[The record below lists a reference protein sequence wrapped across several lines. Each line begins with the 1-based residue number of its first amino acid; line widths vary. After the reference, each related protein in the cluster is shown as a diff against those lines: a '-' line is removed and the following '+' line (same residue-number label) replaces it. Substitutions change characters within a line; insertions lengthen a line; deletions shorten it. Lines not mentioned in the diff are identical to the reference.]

1 MAENDTQ
8 PGTGAA
14 GADTGQQ
21 QSPPR
26 LSIITQYVKDL
37 SFENPR
43 APSAMQAGQ
52 RPEIQI
58 NVDTRGRHVENDRYE
73 TELQL
78 NVNATAGGETV
89 FVCELNYGGL
99 FAIANMPENAVQPVL
114 MIECPRLLFP
124 FARRVIADATRDG
137 GFPPLMIDPIDF
149 LGLYRRRLQ
158 QQQEQQPNA
167 GAEEASAAPDGSA

>member
-1 MAENDTQ
+1 MAENDT
-8 PGTGAA
+8 PTGAG
-14 GADTGQQ
+14 GADAGQTQ

-26 LSIITQYVKDL
+26 LSIVTQYVKDL

-43 APSAMQAGQ
+43 APQSMQGGE

-58 NVDTRGRHVENDRYE
+58 RVDTGGRHLEGERYE
-73 TELQL
+73 AELTI
-78 NVNATAGGETV
+78 NIDAKAGGQPV
-89 FVCELNYGGL
+89 FVCELRYAGV
-99 FAIANMPENAVQPVL
+99 FAIANMPDNAVQPVL

-158 QQQEQQPNA
+158 QQQQQQGEGEGDGEAAA
-167 GAEEASAAPDGSA
+167 GGTA

>member
-1 MAENDTQ
+1 MAENET
-8 PGTGAA
+8 PA
-14 GADTGQQ
+14 GAGGDAAGQQ
-21 QSPPR
+21 QQAPPR
-26 LSIITQYVKDL
+26 LSIVSQYVKDL

-43 APSAMQAGQ
+43 APQAMQGGE

-58 NVDTRGRHVENDRYE
+58 RVDTRGQHLDGDRYE
-73 TELQL
+73 AELQI
-78 NVNATAGGETV
+78 NVDAKAGGNTV

-99 FAIANMPENAVQPVL
+99 FAIANMPDNAVQPVL

-149 LGLYRRRLQ
+149 LGLYRRRM
-158 QQQEQQPNA
+158 QEQQQARNGQSGSEPA
-167 GAEEASAAPDGSA
+167 GTA